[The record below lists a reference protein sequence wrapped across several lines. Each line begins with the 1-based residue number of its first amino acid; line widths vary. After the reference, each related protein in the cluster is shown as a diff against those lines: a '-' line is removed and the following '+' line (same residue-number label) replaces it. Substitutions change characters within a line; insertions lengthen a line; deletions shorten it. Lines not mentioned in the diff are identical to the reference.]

1 MSLGS
6 LPRVPSRAAVRVVD
20 ATLREGE
27 QTPGV
32 WLTPE
37 EKLAILELLGQTGI
51 ALVDGCFPAASEDE
65 RRFLRLAAARGDVPA
80 VAASLRLR
88 VEEVELA
95 ADCGCTSVFLIAPA
109 SEAHRHLRLGVDRAD
124 VERRVAALV
133 ARCAALG
140 ITPRLV
146 LEDASR
152 AEPADVTA
160 LLRAGRHAGVECFFL
175 CDTVGVWTPRAAGAA
190 VVEAIATLGPD
201 AEIGVH
207 CHNDFGMATANT
219 VAAIEAGAR
228 CVTVTVNGIGERAGH
243 ASLAEVALA
252 CSELLGL
259 DCGID
264 PTRLGTLSE
273 VVERATGIP
282 VPVQAPVLGPTAFRH
297 ESGMHVQ
304 GVLREPATY
313 EPMEPSRLRRQ
324 REIVVGK
331 HSGRALLRAIAEE
344 RGLVADEGVLSR
356 ALERLKA
363 ARPAARAAAFER
375 FRRERDRYLAIALG
389 LPLEIAERLLLEC
402 GARPSPPTEPA
413 ARTAV

>member
-1 MSLGS
+1 MSGAPA
-6 LPRVPSRAAVRVVD
+6 PRIPDRRAVRLVD

-37 EKLAILELLGQTGI
+37 EKLTILELLGQTGI
-51 ALVDGCFPAASEDE
+51 ALVDGCFPAVSEDE
-65 RRFLRLAAARGDVPA
+65 RRFLTLATARRDLPT

-88 VEEVELA
+88 LEEVELA
-95 ADCGCTSVFLIAPA
+95 ADCGCSSVFLIAPA
-109 SEAHRHLRLGVDRAD
+109 SAAHRELRLGGGRDD
-124 VERRVAALV
+124 VERLVATLV
-133 ARCAALG
+133 ARCEALA
-140 ITPRLV
+140 IAPRLV

-152 AEPADVTA
+152 ADPADVAA
-160 LLRAGRHAGVECFFL
+160 LLRAGRAAGVGCFFL
-175 CDTVGVWTPRAAGAA
+175 CDTVGVWTPRAAAA
-190 VVEAIATLGPD
+190 TVVEAIATLGPGV
-201 AEIGVH
+201 EIGVH

-252 CSELLGL
+252 CTEILGV

-264 PTRLGTLSE
+264 PARLATLSE

-282 VPVQAPVLGPTAFRH
+282 VPVQAPVIGPTAFRH

-304 GVLREPATY
+304 GVLRDPATY
-313 EPMEPSRLRRQ
+313 EPMEPARLRRH
-324 REIVVGK
+324 REFVVGK
-331 HSGRALLRAIAEE
+331 HTGRALLRAIADK
-344 RGLVADEGVLSR
+344 RGLVVDEAVLAR
-356 ALERLKA
+356 ALERLKE

-375 FRRERDRYLAIALG
+375 FRRERDRYLALALG
-389 LPLEIAERLLLEC
+389 LPLDVAERLLLEC
-402 GARPSPPTEPA
+402 GARPSPSTEPA